1 MVLSPWLY
9 NVYTMPDNSSC
20 RHERMEGF
28 SYDLD
33 MKTRKQNRKK
43 TNERKKSDLNGLSNG
58 YKRAWLL
65 VG

>member
-9 NVYTMPDNSSC
+9 NVYTMPDNFSC
-20 RHERMEGF
+20 RHERIEGF

-43 TNERKKSDLNGLSNG
+43 QTNE
-58 YKRAWLL
+58 KRAI
-65 VG
+65 